1 MKCRVCGGSMISKYS
16 DLPFK
21 VSDTTIVVLKS
32 LPVWECV
39 QCHDTEFEH
48 ATWHNVE
55 KILAGVDTSAEL
67 EVIRYAA

>member
-1 MKCRVCGGSMISKYS
+1 MESRIS

-21 VSDTTIVVLKS
+21 VSATTIVVLRS
-32 LPVWECV
+32 LPVWECT

-48 ATWHNVE
+48 ETLRNIEA
-55 KILAGVDTSAEL
+55 ILAKVDPGAEL